1 MTLNILHGI
10 NLYVGNDPI
19 AEASKHLQLEELKLP
34 DLEENLQTFEPGGS
48 VGATQI
54 AMGLKE
60 MEASFKLKGWD
71 MHTLTH
77 FGLGAGI
84 RKRFTGYGAIRDEV
98 TGMEKDVVA
107 VMEGRLTKV
116 EGEAM
121 KKGDLSGHDYTISGI
136 WFYRL
141 SIGGTELYQISI
153 DPPRRRVAGVD
164 HFAGVRSALRIPG

>member
-1 MTLNILHGI
+1 
-10 NLYVGNDPI
+10 
-19 AEASKHLQLEELKLP
+19 
-34 DLEENLQTFEPGGS
+34 
-48 VGATQI
+48 
-54 AMGLKE
+54 
-60 MEASFKLKGWD
+60 
-71 MHTLTH
+71 
-77 FGLGAGI
+77 
-84 RKRFTGYGAIRDEV
+84 
-98 TGMEKDVVA
+98 MEKDVVA